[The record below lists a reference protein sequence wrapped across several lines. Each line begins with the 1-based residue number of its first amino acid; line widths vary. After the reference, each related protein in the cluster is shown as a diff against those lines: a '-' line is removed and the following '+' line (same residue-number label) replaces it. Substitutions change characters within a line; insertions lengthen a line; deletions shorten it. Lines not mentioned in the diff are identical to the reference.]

1 MRRYTASTPPVCAH
15 CNTGAATAPGNTVL
29 SYGYSHFI
37 VESTGPPFLSA
48 AAADAP
54 KLPGHWSSVTS
65 ASTGGGDVPAS
76 DGAPMR
82 LPSVAS
88 SGPGESGPEN
98 GPESSTPVAPSA
110 LAPELPPTSSN
121 PALPLL
127 PQFSEAKTA
136 ATANPPA
143 SPRRV
148 HSHRRITKAG
158 S

>member
-76 DGAPMR
+76 DRAPMR
-82 LPSVAS
+82 LPSAAS
-88 SGPGESGPEN
+88 SQPGPSE
-98 GPESSTPVAPSA
+98 PVKAPDLPAPRAPSA
-110 LAPELPPTSSN
+110 LPRVDPP
-121 PALPLL
+121 
-127 PQFSEAKTA
+127 
-136 ATANPPA
+136 
-143 SPRRV
+143 
-148 HSHRRITKAG
+148 
-158 S
+158 